1 MRKTLFAMLGL
12 VALGLWA
19 LPALAAVSVD
29 PLKNPPK
36 AHEPIPLENRPGIW
50 QQRLG
55 GNYQG
60 TLSGTLIKQS
70 QLGTTSFFLYPGT
83 CQDRQNGVPGTLG
96 TWAPN
101 ANPQADSLNGYTA
114 GSTGPYSTAD
124 QSVSEILWHGGG
136 NAHGPAATNRPAQAP
151 GGRPR
156 MLRRGRFC

>member
-55 GNYQG
+55 GNYQDA
-60 TLSGTLIKQS
+60 LVRKVRCELH
-70 QLGTTSFFLYPGT
+70 F
-83 CQDRQNGVPGTLG
+83 RQVR
-96 TWAPN
+96 
-101 ANPQADSLNGYTA
+101 
-114 GSTGPYSTAD
+114 
-124 QSVSEILWHGGG
+124 VSEPDL
-136 NAHGPAATNRPAQAP
+136 PDPL
-151 GGRPR
+151 
-156 MLRRGRFC
+156 LRHRHTRRELQLCPFVSEQRRAELRLHVHDRRW